1 MLRWY
6 LIHTKPAN
14 ESLARMH
21 LERQGFRVYFPR
33 VAQALPSRQG
43 WRERI
48 VPLFP
53 RYLFLQLCTDAQS
66 LAPVRSTVGVAG
78 IVRFGDDYTVVAD
91 SVVEELQSRADR
103 ETGLHKLKSGRLAR
117 GAPVRVSFG
126 AYDAIDGVFER
137 EAGADRVVV
146 LLSLL
151 GQSASVCVPITAV
164 IANRASFAR

>member
-14 ESLARMH
+14 ETLARMH

-103 ETGLHKLKSGRLAR
+103 ETGLHKLNSRRLAR
-117 GAPVRVSFG
+117 GAPVR
-126 AYDAIDGVFER
+126 GV
-137 EAGADRVVV
+137 DRVVV

-164 IANRASFAR
+164 MASRASFAR